1 MRRGWVVWA
10 LALTAALETGWLLYP
25 VVRGLLLAIE
35 DTPATRGHRLAAELG
50 CFACHGPDG
59 GGGTKNPGSQEGEV
73 PAFTEQTQMMYVK
86 TTDDLR
92 EYVLDGAPR
101 RRREDPDY
109 VRRMEAAA
117 IRMPAYR
124 AFVSARQLEDLVAYL
139 RATSGQ
145 LLPPHEEAA
154 LVRGAELTAEH
165 HCFRCHGPF
174 GAGGVPNPGS
184 FKGYIPG
191 FWGDD
196 YDDLVQSDE
205 ELRQWLADGE
215 IARITEHPIGGWF
228 FRRQAAKMPAYGR
241 FLSPEDLAAMA
252 AYVKWIRAG
261 SWRARLQ

>member
-1 MRRGWVVWA
+1 MRRGGFVWL
-10 LALTAALETGWLLYP
+10 LAITAALETGWLLYP
-25 VVRGLLLAIE
+25 VVRRIVLSIE
-35 DTPATRGHRLAAELG
+35 EAPAARGHRLAAELG

-86 TTDDLR
+86 TSDDLR

-109 VRRMEAAA
+109 LARMEAAA
-117 IRMPAYR
+117 LHMPAYR
-124 AFVSARQLEDLVAYL
+124 SFVSSRQLEELVAYL

-145 LLPPHEEAA
+145 LLPAQDEARVA
-154 LVRGAELTAEH
+154 RGGELTAEY
-165 HCFRCHGPF
+165 HCFRCHGAF

-191 FWGDD
+191 FWGED
-196 YDDLVQSDE
+196 YDELVRGDE
-205 ELRQWLADGE
+205 ELDRWIADGE
-215 IARITEHPIGGWF
+215 IARITEHPVGGWF
-228 FRRQAAKMPAYGR
+228 FRRQAAKMPAYGK
-241 FLSPEDLAAMA
+241 FLPPDDLSAIA

-261 SWRARLQ
+261 SWRSKLQ